1 MEGMVETA
9 LAVLEWAQRLGK
21 IAAALAILTGG
32 YFLMLG
38 GDRGRPKAIG
48 FFIGATVGLIV
59 VMGAYG
65 IAESIDNNIKF

>member
-1 MEGMVETA
+1 MDGLIDTG
-9 LAVLEWAQRLGK
+9 LPILEWAQRLGL
-21 IAAALAILTGG
+21 IAAAIAFCAGG

-48 FFIGATVGLIV
+48 FFIGAAVGLVV

-65 IAESIDNNIKF
+65 IAESIDSNIKF

>member
-1 MEGMVETA
+1 MDGMIETA

-21 IAAALAILTGG
+21 VAAALAFLTGG

-59 VMGAYG
+59 VMGASG
-65 IAESIDNNIKF
+65 IADSINDNIKF